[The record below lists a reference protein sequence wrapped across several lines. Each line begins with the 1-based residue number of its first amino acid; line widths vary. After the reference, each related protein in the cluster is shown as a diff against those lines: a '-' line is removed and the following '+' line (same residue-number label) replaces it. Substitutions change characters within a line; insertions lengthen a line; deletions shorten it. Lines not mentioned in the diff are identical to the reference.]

1 MTIEDS
7 DLFEPFEFDVKQI
20 LNGQEPLSFLVGS
33 GISRDPP
40 SNLASTQQIMEAI
53 IRFGVPEEAINVIP
67 STKELRYEFL
77 LQTFRDCYDR
87 DLKLLEYFE
96 QSIHPNL
103 IHRFLARMLKDG
115 HYVLTTNFDYLIER
129 AIGLD
134 EPALRVVITRKDFE
148 EHVNS
153 ATIQQE
159 GLLTVYK
166 IHGSP
171 KNPVTGEDTRESV
184 ITTLNLLGK
193 YKTDE
198 FCYEEYKTPLLR
210 EISDG
215 RTLVLMGYS
224 NENNIDIVSTLQRM
238 QGLKRLVWI
247 TQIEDETTTQ
257 TYRVKPDI
265 RLNAASTEKL
275 AREDQIL
282 YQLSISGDWELIKVI
297 SHVNSLFPEQ
307 EESST
312 SESETV
318 FQPFQWMVNNI
329 SAPEV
334 GEKEFFVGRIFSEY
348 PSYYEEAI
356 DYLQKSY
363 EICTKQNNT
372 ERMARVY
379 DSLGFI
385 YTATGEFQ
393 SALQSYKKAYELYE
407 QLEDSN
413 AVFKQ
418 LHNIGLVYREIG
430 DPQKALKILQEAY
443 EMASYQ
449 KNLEN
454 MARSLQHIG
463 SVYKTTKEI
472 EKALTNF
479 QKAYNL
485 FERDENQG
493 GMARTLIQMGDIYT
507 NSENFMK
514 ALQNYQGA
522 YKIFN
527 QRGALKQMAANLSAM
542 GNVYAAMDDLY
553 KAVEYHE
560 KVYEINTRL
569 GDLRAMA
576 MSLGD
581 IGLDYKM
588 MGEEQMALDYHNQAC
603 KIAQLLVVDE
613 MISIIAHL
621 DRVLGFRTPTP
632 AAVSTFGIYQGVKL
646 PQIEAQALMSL
657 EQELGKLI
665 PRVSQIRSETLGFI
679 VENNHVTGLGLS
691 YQDLDLIPES
701 VFYLSHLQRLNL
713 KYNKLKSLP
722 EAIGSLRKLTYLNL
736 LSNQLESLP
745 TSFSQ
750 LVSLQR
756 LNLARNRLTSLS
768 ESFGELTELVDLK
781 LYENQLTE
789 LPESFGN
796 QTNLVALW
804 LNDNQLTSVPENFGN
819 LKRLMNLQLSNN
831 QLRSL
836 PESFGR
842 LSSLQDLYLNYN
854 QLTSLPDS
862 FGELIELTRLGL
874 DNNPLRSLPESFG
887 ELKNLQSLW
896 LRSNSL
902 GSMPE
907 SVEKLKKQG
916 CKVQWSIPT
925 T

>member
-1 MTIEDS
+1 MTTENS
-7 DLFEPFEFDVKQI
+7 DLFESFEFDVQEI
-20 LNGQEPLSFLVGS
+20 LGGEEPLSFLVGP

-40 SNLASTQQIMEAI
+40 SNLASTWHIVEAI
-53 IRFGVPEEAINVIP
+53 IRFGVPEEMINVIL

-96 QSIHPNL
+96 QSTHPNL
-103 IHRFLARMLKDG
+103 IHKYLARMVKDG
-115 HYVLTTNFDYLIER
+115 NYVLTTNFDYLIER

-148 EHVNS
+148 EHANPAIV
-153 ATIQQE
+153 QQE
-159 GLLTVYK
+159 GLLAVYK
-166 IHGSP
+166 IHGSL
-171 KNPVTGEDTRESV
+171 KNLITEENTRESV
-184 ITTLNLLGK
+184 ITTLNFLGK

-198 FCYEEYKTPLLR
+198 SYYEGYRTPLSK

-215 RTLVLMGYS
+215 RTLVIMGYS
-224 NENNIDIVSTLQRM
+224 NENNIDIVSTLQQM
-238 QGLKRLVWI
+238 EGLKRLVWI
-247 TQIEDETTTQ
+247 TQVEDEITTE

-265 RLNAASTEKL
+265 RLNAALVEKFT
-275 AREDQIL
+275 REDQIL
-282 YQLSISGDWELIKVI
+282 YQLSLSRDWELIKVI
-297 SHVNSLFPEQ
+297 SHVNSLFPDQ
-307 EESST
+307 EDST

-318 FQPFQWMVNNI
+318 FQPLQWITNNI
-329 SAPEV
+329 SAPKE
-334 GEKEFFVGRIFSEY
+334 GEKEFFAGRIFSEY
-348 PSYYEEAI
+348 PSYYEEALT
-356 DYLQKSY
+356 YLQRSY
-363 EICTKQNNT
+363 EIFTKQENT
-372 ERMARVY
+372 AGIAKAL
-379 DSLGFI
+379 DSLGFL
-385 YTATGEFQ
+385 YTTTGEFQ
-393 SALQSYKKAYELYE
+393 RALQSYKKAYDLYE

-413 AVFKQ
+413 AVIKQ
-418 LHNIGLVYREIG
+418 FHNISLVYIEMG
-430 DPQKALKILQEAY
+430 DPQKALTILQEAY
-443 EMASYQ
+443 EMASNQ
-449 KNLEN
+449 KNPEE
-454 MARSLQHIG
+454 MARSLERIG
-463 SVYKTTKEI
+463 SAHTASKEI
-472 EKALTNF
+472 EKAITNF

-485 FERDENQG
+485 FERDQNQG
-493 GMARTLIQMGDIYT
+493 GMAGTLIQMGNAYT
-507 NSENFMK
+507 NSESFIK
-514 ALQNYQGA
+514 ALQSYQEA
-522 YKIFN
+522 YKIFD
-527 QRGALKQMAANLSAM
+527 QLGTLEQMAANLSAI

-569 GDLRAMA
+569 GDLKAMA
-576 MSLGD
+576 MSLGA
-581 IGLDYKM
+581 IGLDYKK
-588 MGEEQMALDYHNQAC
+588 MGEEQMALDYHYRAC
-603 KIAQLLVVDE
+603 EIAQLLVVDE
-613 MISIIAHL
+613 MMSIIVHL
-621 DRVLGFRTPTP
+621 DRTLGFKTPTP
-632 AAVSTFGIYQGVKL
+632 LAASIFGVYQGVRL
-646 PQIEAQALMSL
+646 TQIEAQALMSL

-665 PRVSQIRSETLGFI
+665 PRVTHIRSETLGFT
-679 VENNHVTGLGLS
+679 VENSHVTGLGLS
-691 YQDLDLIPES
+691 YQDLDSIPKS
-701 VFYLSHLQRLNL
+701 VFYLSYLQRLNL
-713 KYNKLKSLP
+713 KYNKLKALP

-804 LNDNQLTSVPENFGN
+804 LNDNKLTSVPENFGN
-819 LKRLMNLQLSNN
+819 LKRLMNLRLSNN

-836 PESFGR
+836 PESFGH

-862 FGELIELTRLGL
+862 FGQLTELTRLGL

-887 ELKNLQSLW
+887 DLKNLQSLW

-902 GSMPE
+902 GSMPD